1 MSCQEPEN
9 MPPLDP
15 LPPLPQMSASSRT
28 ICSEGSRSV
37 SS

>member
-9 MPPLDP
+9 MPPLAP
-15 LPPLPQMSASSRT
+15 LPPLPQMSASSST
-28 ICSEGSRSV
+28 ICSEGSRSL